1 MKTMAKIAAA
11 LVVLAVLALV
21 GREVPA
27 QLPRFTA
34 WVASLGAWGPLAFVA
49 GYSIAPVILAPA
61 FLLTIA
67 AGAIFGFVKGVIYV
81 MIGATIGAT
90 LAFLTG
96 RYLARQFVEGLLR
109 REPRL
114 QIIDRAVE
122 RHGFRLVA
130 LLRMSPAVPFVL
142 LNYALGLSRVKL
154 VDYVAASVGML
165 PVVAMY
171 VYTGKVAGDLAT
183 LASGTA
189 QPRGAL
195 YYAMIGLGFVSTV
208 AVTIYVTRI
217 ARQAIEH
224 EIAES
229 RATEPPPSPHQT
241 PGPGRTH

>member
-1 MKTMAKIAAA
+1 MRSMKTLLKIAAA
-11 LVVLAVLALV
+11 IVALALIVTV
-21 GREVPA
+21 GREIPA
-27 QLPRFTA
+27 LLPPFTR
-34 WVASLGAWGPLAFVA
+34 WVASLGAWGPLAFIA
-49 GYSIAPVILAPA
+49 GYSIAPVIFAPA

-96 RYLARQFVEGLLR
+96 RYLARQFVEGLLTR
-109 REPRL
+109 DPRL
-114 QIIDRAVE
+114 LLIDRAVE

-154 VDYVAASVGML
+154 LDYIAASIGML

-183 LASGTA
+183 LASGAA
-189 QPRGAL
+189 QPRGAM
-195 YYAMIGLGFVSTV
+195 YYAMIGLGFVTTV
-208 AVTIYVTRI
+208 GVSIYVTRI
-217 ARQAIEH
+217 ARQAIEQ
-224 EIAES
+224 EIG
-229 RATEPPPSPHQT
+229 ATPVTKP
-241 PGPGRTH
+241 

>member
-1 MKTMAKIAAA
+1 MKTVLKVGAA
-11 LVVLAVLALV
+11 LAGLALLALA

-34 WVASLGAWGPLAFVA
+34 WVASLGPWGPLAFVA
-49 GYSIAPVILAPA
+49 GYSVAPVVFAPA

-67 AGAIFGFVKGVIYV
+67 AGAIFGFVRGVLYV

-96 RYLARQFVEGLLR
+96 RYVARQFVEGLLE

-114 QIIDRAVE
+114 RIIDRAVE

-142 LNYALGLSRVKL
+142 LNYALGLSRVRL
-154 VDYVAASVGML
+154 LDYVAASIGML
-165 PVVAMY
+165 PVVALY
-171 VYTGKVAGDLAT
+171 VYAGKVAGDIAT

-189 QPRGAL
+189 QPRGPL
-195 YYAMIGLGFVSTV
+195 YYALIGLGLVSSV
-208 AVTIYVTRI
+208 AVTVFVTRI

-224 EIAES
+224 ELAVS
-229 RATEPPPSPHQT
+229 PATAPSPSAHSSADS
-241 PGPGRTH
+241 GHIR